1 MLDWR
6 VAGFGVDALGTWSNA
21 RPNRA
26 DLAQFTLMR
35 FLGQDLRFLAAG
47 MCCAR
52 AGEKRMRIAGGQF
65 VGAGVP
71 GCDERIRLPL
81 LTRGRPTGR
90 RLGPSL
96 MCMHFIGAAVLIT
109 TGNARLALLFQG
121 VTGGQVS
128 SLVIGIAP
136 FGCRDQGVGVQS
148 LEAADD
154 TRLRFPTVVSSR
166 NQEVHR
172 CRRHGE
178 EKPVALGSTLLAA
191 DCAVRRQ
198 GIGGGFVDGPRF
210 RTAGFREPLAV
221 SSLSALLRLIFW
233 IRSARHA
240 FWPCHYPMSLR
251 EGVIARRKRQRW
263 PAQSRMSFLALVVG
277 AEMRRDAS
285 ITSSSRERGSG

>member
-1 MLDWR
+1 
-6 VAGFGVDALGTWSNA
+6 
-21 RPNRA
+21 
-26 DLAQFTLMR
+26 
-35 FLGQDLRFLAAG
+35 
-47 MCCAR
+47 
-52 AGEKRMRIAGGQF
+52 
-65 VGAGVP
+65 
-71 GCDERIRLPL
+71 
-81 LTRGRPTGR
+81 
-90 RLGPSL
+90 
-96 MCMHFIGAAVLIT
+96 MHFIGAAVLIT
-109 TGNARLALLFQG
+109 TRKRQTG
-121 VTGGQVS
+121 VTVSGSNGEQAS

-136 FGCRDQGVGVQS
+136 FGCRDQGVGVQL

-154 TRLRFPTVVSSR
+154 TRLRFPTVVSLR

-198 GIGGGFVDGPRF
+198 GIGGGFVDGPRL

-263 PAQSRMSFLALVVG
+263 PAQSRVTYSALVVG

-285 ITSSSRERGSG
+285 ITSSSRERGSVLTPAHHEVARHSIIISPGDCLSASAQWPGRVPDTSLC